1 MLCADDLLALELFQT
16 LPRHRV
22 DWVCDRARAWE
33 LNSGDFLIKE
43 GDPPQG
49 FCVLL
54 SGQMLI
60 TRQSEGLAMPIGQH
74 KAPAF
79 FGEIPV
85 LTDEP
90 VMVSLRALTDCLLYE
105 IPGEDFLELLHECRD
120 FERTVFRVV
129 QRRLRGLESFI
140 RNREKMGALGN
151 LAAGLAHELNN
162 PAAALV
168 RALKDLP
175 PALIELERMNLVYGQ
190 RNVEEAHTQQWLEV
204 REKGYDTIIHNPIS
218 GLELSDREDRMLD
231 WLEAYGVENAW
242 ELAQPL
248 ATGGVDIEMLEQLLE
263 RWRNDP
269 TELRDM
275 GLRWLAL
282 SFDVMSEIAGG
293 LRGAERISELIQ
305 SMKSYSHMDQGA
317 QQMVDIHQGIDD
329 TLQLLAYKL
338 KPNIEVQRMYDPAL
352 PKILAYGSELNQVWT
367 SLIDNAI
374 DALHSSSQAVALR
387 SEPSEPFQ
395 NQRQT
400 APLNPHLGAFPTLT
414 IRTAQK
420 HDAILVEIM
429 DNGPGVPAEIQTR
442 IFDPF
447 FTTKPVGHGSGLGL
461 DLVRRIIENR
471 HQGAITLDS
480 QPGRTCFLICLP
492 LGEQQSLDSEA
503 AMS

>member
-16 LPRHRV
+16 LPRHRI
-22 DWVCDRARAWE
+22 DWVCDRAQAWA

-43 GDPPQG
+43 GDPPRG

-54 SGQMLI
+54 SGQIII
-60 TRQSEGLAMPIGQH
+60 TRQSEGLAMPVGQH

-90 VMVSLRALTDCLLYE
+90 VQVTLRALTDCLLYE
-105 IPGEDFLELLHECRD
+105 IPGEDFLKLLHECRD
-120 FERTVFRVV
+120 FERVVFRVV

-190 RNVEEAHTQQWLEV
+190 RNVEDSHTQQWADV
-204 REKGYDTIIHNPIS
+204 REKGYDTIIHTPIS
-218 GLELSDREDRMLD
+218 GLELSDREDKMLD
-231 WLEAYGVENAW
+231 WLEAYGVDNAW
-242 ELAQPL
+242 KLAQPL
-248 ATGGVDIEMLEQLLE
+248 AAGGVEVEALEQLLE

-282 SFDVMSEIAGG
+282 SFDVMSEIASG
-293 LRGAERISELIQ
+293 LRGAERISDLIQ
-305 SMKSYSHMDQGA
+305 SMKSYSYLDRGA
-317 QQMVDIHQGIDD
+317 QQTVNIHEGIED
-329 TLQLLAYKL
+329 TLRLLAYKL
-338 KPNIEVQRMYDPAL
+338 KPNIQIQRSYDPDL

-374 DALHSSSQAVALR
+374 DALQESSQFCVLN
-387 SEPSEPFQ
+387 SERQDSLQ
-395 NQRQT
+395 NSS
-400 APLNPHLGAFPTLT
+400 LNPQPSSPPTIT
-414 IRTAQK
+414 IRTARK
-420 HDAILVEIM
+420 HSSILVELI
-429 DNGPGVPAEIQTR
+429 DNGPGIPEEIQTR

-480 QPGRTCFLICLP
+480 KPGKTCFMICLP
-492 LGEQQSLDSEA
+492 LGDRQAVDGDYPLT
-503 AMS
+503 